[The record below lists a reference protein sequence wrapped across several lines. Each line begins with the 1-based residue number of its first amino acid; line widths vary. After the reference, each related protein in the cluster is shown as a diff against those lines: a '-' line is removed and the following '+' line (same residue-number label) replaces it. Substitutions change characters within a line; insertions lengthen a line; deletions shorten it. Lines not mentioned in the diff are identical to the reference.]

1 MAVSH
6 LANTI
11 TFIVFFACIL
21 YFYIYYIYCMCYVL
35 DQKKMIS
42 RQQCH
47 ECHAFSSFTDAR
59 GTWQDKNPVLTEF
72 ATEVSKIINTAVK
85 SMEVEVEKKGKK
97 EMETPTNPTNCT
109 PSQKKQA
116 TETC

>member
-1 MAVSH
+1 MS
-6 LANTI
+6 
-11 TFIVFFACIL
+11 
-21 YFYIYYIYCMCYVL
+21 
-35 DQKKMIS
+35 S
-42 RQQCH
+42 RRQCH

-85 SMEVEVEKKGKK
+85 SMEVEVEKKEKK
-97 EMETPTNPTNCT
+97 ETETPTNPANCT

>member
-11 TFIVFFACIL
+11 IFIVFIACVM
-21 YFYIYYIYCMCYVL
+21 YSFNH
-35 DQKKMIS
+35 KKMSS
-42 RQQCH
+42 RWQCH
-47 ECHAFSSFTDAR
+47 ECQAFSSFTDAR

-85 SMEVEVEKKGKK
+85 SMEVEVEKKEKK
-97 EMETPTNPTNCT
+97 ETETPTNPTNCT